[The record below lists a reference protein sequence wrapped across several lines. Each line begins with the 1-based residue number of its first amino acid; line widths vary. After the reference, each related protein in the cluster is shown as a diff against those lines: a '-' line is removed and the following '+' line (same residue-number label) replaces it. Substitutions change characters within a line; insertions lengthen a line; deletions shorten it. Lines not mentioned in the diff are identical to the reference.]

1 MKIKKNNIRI
11 FFISLFLCLG
21 LFRIC
26 IFSNQTYR
34 VYSFIVLSAIFT
46 VVARNVKRIKRN
58 RWAIIF
64 GIVIA
69 FSVIYQ
75 SLSTTS
81 MFNACTYFLEF
92 TVPFL
97 CVDYLCVRFG
107 TKSTLKGFMYA
118 SLLVCSVMDLSVLL
132 GMDIDKTHY
141 QNLITY
147 LFGNKFMVA
156 YLHMQTLGILAEY
169 ATLSRK
175 LNNIKVYF
183 ALLSYAIYGMA
194 ICSYVNCAT
203 GIVGNL
209 VVVTLLLLP
218 ISDTIKKT
226 LSKPLTM
233 MVVLLIANVLLIGSD
248 VLLQIPFIQNLIT
261 GVLHKDLTLTGRFRI
276 YAMLPDL
283 FKNSFIIG
291 YGYNSDIFAGLIGY
305 GNAQNGILQYVLDC
319 GIVGAI
325 TLIINWISSVIC
337 IKNKERFSWP
347 MICVIYGFIICSL
360 VEVCFKLNF
369 ILVLSIISGLR
380 FIETKNFENGK

>member
-34 VYSFIVLSAIFT
+34 VYSFIVLSAIFS

-81 MFNACTYFLEF
+81 LFNACTYFLEF

-132 GMDIDKTHY
+132 GMDIDT
-141 QNLITY
+141 I
-147 LFGNKFMVA
+147 
-156 YLHMQTLGILAEY
+156 
-169 ATLSRK
+169 
-175 LNNIKVYF
+175 
-183 ALLSYAIYGMA
+183 
-194 ICSYVNCAT
+194 
-203 GIVGNL
+203 
-209 VVVTLLLLP
+209 LLP
-218 ISDTIKKT
+218 QPPK
-226 LSKPLTM
+226 
-233 MVVLLIANVLLIGSD
+233 
-248 VLLQIPFIQNLIT
+248 
-261 GVLHKDLTLTGRFRI
+261 
-276 YAMLPDL
+276 
-283 FKNSFIIG
+283 
-291 YGYNSDIFAGLIGY
+291 
-305 GNAQNGILQYVLDC
+305 
-319 GIVGAI
+319 
-325 TLIINWISSVIC
+325 
-337 IKNKERFSWP
+337 
-347 MICVIYGFIICSL
+347 
-360 VEVCFKLNF
+360 
-369 ILVLSIISGLR
+369 
-380 FIETKNFENGK
+380 